1 MQLHLGGH
9 LSWYDSGK
17 RSDVAVPLAQP
28 TRLLTLIEN
37 LGLPSAEV
45 AIAVVNGSAVSLEEA
60 LVSDGDRVQ
69 LYPPI
74 GGGSDW
80 YQNIW
85 KE

>member
-17 RSDVAVPLAQP
+17 RSDVPVPLAQP

-45 AIAVVNGSAVSLEEA
+45 AIAVVNGSTVSLEEA

-80 YQNIW
+80 YQDIW

>member
-45 AIAVVNGSAVSLEEA
+45 AIAVVNGIAVSLEEA
-60 LVSDGDRVQ
+60 LVSDGDQVQ

-74 GGGSDW
+74 GGGSDL
-80 YQNIW
+80 YQDIW